1 MQGNERQCRKVHER
15 ASEIELVGKNRY
27 SVIIF
32 DLGNTLIR
40 FDHNISAKK
49 LANLFHLDTEE
60 VRKLFFDSELTQA
73 FERGQISPKDF
84 HTRITRRLGIKISFR
99 DFVPIWNDIF
109 WIDEGACAIAR
120 RLKKDYKLF
129 LLSNISRLHYE
140 YIAKK
145 FDILK
150 IFDEIIL
157 SFAVGAIK
165 PEKRIF
171 EDAVRRAGGDKAAVL
186 YIDDREDLIKEA
198 AIFGIESIKYEC
210 PDKLEKDLKER
221 GVL

>member
-1 MQGNERQCRKVHER
+1 VEKH
-15 ASEIELVGKNRY
+15 Y
-27 SVIIF
+27 SVIVF

-40 FDHNISAKK
+40 FDHSISAKK
-49 LANLFHLDTEE
+49 FANLFNLDSEE
-60 VRKLFFDSELTQA
+60 VRRLFFDSKLTQA
-73 FERGQISPKDF
+73 FERGRISPKDF
-84 HTRITRRLGIKISFR
+84 HARITKHLGVKIPFR
-99 DFVPIWNDIF
+99 DFAAIWNDIF
-109 WIDEGACAIAR
+109 WIDEESCAIAR
-120 RLKKDYKLF
+120 QLKKDYKLF

-165 PEKRIF
+165 PETAIF
-171 EDAVRRAGGDKAAVL
+171 EDVIKRAGGDKSKLL

-198 AIFGIESIKYEC
+198 IILGIDSIRFENA
-210 PDKLEKDLKER
+210 DKLKEQLR
-221 GVL
+221 VKKVI

>member
-1 MQGNERQCRKVHER
+1 MDK
-15 ASEIELVGKNRY
+15 RY

-40 FDHNISAKK
+40 FDHSISAKK
-49 LANLFHLDTEE
+49 FANLFHLDSGE

-84 HTRITRRLGIKISFR
+84 HARITKHLGVKIPFK
-99 DFVPIWNDIF
+99 DFVAIWNDIF
-109 WIDEGACAIAR
+109 WTDEGSCAIAR

-140 YIAKK
+140 YIEKK

-165 PEKRIF
+165 PEKLIF
-171 EDAVRRAGGDKAAVL
+171 EDAVRRAGGDKSAVL

-198 AIFGIESIKYEC
+198 IYFGIESIKYEGA
-210 PDKLEKDLKER
+210 DKLEKDLKAR
-221 GVL
+221 GILS

>member
-1 MQGNERQCRKVHER
+1 MRQK
-15 ASEIELVGKNRY
+15 RY

-40 FDHNISAKK
+40 FDHSISAKK
-49 LANLFHLDTEE
+49 FANLFHLDSEE
-60 VRKLFFDSELTQA
+60 VRRLFFDSELTQA

-84 HTRITRRLGIKISFR
+84 HAGITKHLGVTISFK
-99 DFVPIWNDIF
+99 DFVSIWNDIF
-109 WIDEGACAIAR
+109 WLDEGSCAIAR

-129 LLSNISRLHYE
+129 LLSNISSLHYE
-140 YIAKK
+140 YIVKK
-145 FDILK
+145 FDILN
-150 IFDEIIL
+150 IFDETIL

-165 PEKRIF
+165 PEKLIF

-198 AIFGIESIKYEC
+198 AAFGIESIKYS
-210 PDKLEKDLKER
+210 
-221 GVL
+221 V

>member
-1 MQGNERQCRKVHER
+1 ME
-15 ASEIELVGKNRY
+15 KNY

-49 LANLFHLDTEE
+49 FANLFHLDSEE
-60 VRKLFFDSELTQA
+60 VRSLFFDSDLTKI
-73 FERGQISPKDF
+73 FERGQISSKEF
-84 HTRITRRLGIKISFR
+84 YARITKRLGVKMSYR
-99 DFVPIWNDIF
+99 DFVSIWNDIF
-109 WIDEGACAIAR
+109 WPDEASCSVAR
-120 RLKKDYKLF
+120 RLKKNYKLF
-129 LLSNISRLHYE
+129 LLSNINRLHYE

-150 IFDEIIL
+150 IFDEIIV

-165 PEKRIF
+165 PEVRIF
-171 EDAVRRAGGDKAAVL
+171 EDAVKRAGGDKSVAL

-198 AIFGIESIKYEC
+198 STFGIESIRYIGA
-210 PDKLEKDLKER
+210 DRLERDLKER

>member
-1 MQGNERQCRKVHER
+1 M
-15 ASEIELVGKNRY
+15 KNRC

-49 LANLFHLDTEE
+49 FANLFNLDSEE
-60 VRKLFFDSELTQA
+60 VRRLFFDSDLTQA
-73 FERGQISPKDF
+73 FERGRISPKDF
-84 HTRITRRLGIKISFR
+84 YVRITGHLGVKIPFR
-99 DFVPIWNDIF
+99 DFVSIWNDIF
-109 WIDEGACAIAR
+109 WEDEGSCAIAR

-129 LLSNISRLHYE
+129 LISNISRLHYE

-145 FDILK
+145 FDILN

-171 EDAVRRAGGDKAAVL
+171 EDAIRRAGGDKRSVL

-198 AIFGIESIKYEC
+198 TALGIESIKYENS
-210 PDKLEKDLKER
+210 DKLDKDLR
-221 GVL
+221 GKGII

>member
-1 MQGNERQCRKVHER
+1 MEK
-15 ASEIELVGKNRY
+15 RY
-27 SVIIF
+27 RVIIF
-32 DLGNTLIR
+32 DLGNTLIK

-49 LANLFHLDTEE
+49 IANLFHLDSEE
-60 VRKLFFDSELTQA
+60 VRRLFFDSKLTQA

-84 HTRITRRLGIKISFR
+84 HARVTRHLGVAIPFR
-99 DFVPIWNDIF
+99 DFVSIWNDIF
-109 WIDEGACAIAR
+109 WADEGACAIAR

-140 YIAKK
+140 YIVKK

-150 IFDEIIL
+150 IFDEIIV

-171 EDAVRRAGGDKAAVL
+171 EDVVRRAGGDKSAVL

-198 AIFGIESIKYEC
+198 AVFGIESIKYES
-210 PDKLEKDLKER
+210 PDKLERDLREK
-221 GVL
+221 GVI

>member
-1 MQGNERQCRKVHER
+1 MEK
-15 ASEIELVGKNRY
+15 RY

-40 FDHNISAKK
+40 FDHSISAKK
-49 LANLFHLDTEE
+49 FANLFHIDSEE
-60 VRKLFFDSELTQA
+60 VRRLFFDSKLTQA

-84 HTRITRRLGIKISFR
+84 HARITKRLGVEIPFR
-99 DFVPIWNDIF
+99 DFVSIWNDIF
-109 WIDEGACAIAR
+109 WLDEGSCAIAR

-140 YIAKK
+140 YIVKK

-150 IFDEIIL
+150 IFDETIL

-165 PEKRIF
+165 PEKLIF
-171 EDAVRRAGGDKAAVL
+171 EDAVRRAGGDKTAIL

-198 AIFGIESIKYEC
+198 VAFGIESIKYEGSER
-210 PDKLEKDLKER
+210 LEKDLRER
-221 GVL
+221 GVI

>member
-1 MQGNERQCRKVHER
+1 VIK
-15 ASEIELVGKNRY
+15 RY

-40 FDHNISAKK
+40 FDHSISAKK
-49 LANLFHLDTEE
+49 FANLFHLDSEE
-60 VRKLFFDSELTQA
+60 VRKLFFDSTLTQA
-73 FERGQISPKDF
+73 FERGQISSKEFYSRITGGLGVAIPFKDF
-84 HTRITRRLGIKISFR
+84 TA
-99 DFVPIWNDIF
+99 IWNDIF
-109 WIDEGACAIAR
+109 WIDEGSCAIAR

-140 YIAKK
+140 YIASK

-171 EDAVRRAGGDKAAVL
+171 EDAVRRAGGDKSAVL

-198 AIFGIESIKYEC
+198 AVFGIDSIKYEGS
-210 PDKLEKDLKER
+210 DKLEKDLR
-221 GVL
+221 ARLVI

>member
-1 MQGNERQCRKVHER
+1 MCQK
-15 ASEIELVGKNRY
+15 RY

-32 DLGNTLIR
+32 DLGNTLIK
-40 FDHNISAKK
+40 FDHGISAKRM
-49 LANLFHLDTEE
+49 ANLFHLDSEE
-60 VRKLFFDSELTQA
+60 IRRLFFDSKLTQA

-84 HTRITRRLGIKISFR
+84 HAGITERLGVKIPFR
-99 DFVPIWNDIF
+99 DFVSIWNDIF
-109 WIDEGACAIAR
+109 WIDEGSCAIAR

-129 LLSNISRLHYE
+129 LLSNINRLHYE
-140 YIAKK
+140 YIAEK

-186 YIDDREDLIKEA
+186 YIDDRDYLVKEA
-198 AIFGIESIKYEC
+198 AAFGMESIKYEGS
-210 PDKLEKDLKER
+210 DKFEKDLKEK
-221 GVL
+221 GVI

>member
-1 MQGNERQCRKVHER
+1 VSQK
-15 ASEIELVGKNRY
+15 RY

-49 LANLFHLDTEE
+49 FANLFHLDSEE
-60 VRKLFFDSELTQA
+60 VCRLFFDSELTRA
-73 FERGQISPKDF
+73 FERGQISSNDFYAKITKHMGVKIPFKDF
-84 HTRITRRLGIKISFR
+84 VS
-99 DFVPIWNDIF
+99 IWNDIF
-109 WIDEGACAIAR
+109 WLDEGSCAIAR
-120 RLKKDYKLF
+120 RLKKNYKLF
-129 LLSNISRLHYE
+129 LLSNIGRLHYE
-140 YIAKK
+140 YIVKK

-165 PEKRIF
+165 PEKIIF

-198 AIFGIESIKYEC
+198 ALFGIESIKYENSE
-210 PDKLEKDLKER
+210 KLERDLKEK
-221 GVL
+221 GVV

>member
-1 MQGNERQCRKVHER
+1 M
-15 ASEIELVGKNRY
+15 
-27 SVIIF
+27 VI
-32 DLGNTLIR
+32 
-40 FDHNISAKK
+40 
-49 LANLFHLDTEE
+49 
-60 VRKLFFDSELTQA
+60 
-73 FERGQISPKDF
+73 P
-84 HTRITRRLGIKISFR
+84 FR
-99 DFVPIWNDIF
+99 DFIPIWNDIF
-109 WIDEGACAIAR
+109 WIDEGSCNIAR

-140 YIAKK
+140 YIANK

-171 EDAVRRAGGDKAAVL
+171 EDAIRRAGGDKSAVL
-186 YIDDREDLIKEA
+186 YIDDRDDLIREA
-198 AIFGIESIKYEC
+198 TAFGIESIKYEGSQ
-210 PDKLEKDLKER
+210 KLEEDLKEK

>member
-1 MQGNERQCRKVHER
+1 MEKH
-15 ASEIELVGKNRY
+15 Y
-27 SVIIF
+27 SVIVF

-40 FDHNISAKK
+40 FDHSISAKK
-49 LANLFHLDTEE
+49 FANLFNLDSEE
-60 VRKLFFDSELTQA
+60 VRRLFFDSKLTQA
-73 FERGQISPKDF
+73 FERGRISPKDF
-84 HTRITRRLGIKISFR
+84 HARITKHLGVKIPFR
-99 DFVPIWNDIF
+99 DFAAIWNDIF
-109 WIDEGACAIAR
+109 WIDEESCAIAR
-120 RLKKDYKLF
+120 QLKKDYKLF

-165 PEKRIF
+165 PETAIF
-171 EDAVRRAGGDKAAVL
+171 EDVIKRAGGDKSKLL

-198 AIFGIESIKYEC
+198 IILGIDSIRFENA
-210 PDKLEKDLKER
+210 DKLKEQLR
-221 GVL
+221 VKKVI

>member
-1 MQGNERQCRKVHER
+1 VEK
-15 ASEIELVGKNRY
+15 RY
-27 SVIIF
+27 KVIIF
-32 DLGNTLIR
+32 DLGNTLIK

-49 LANLFHLDTEE
+49 FAKLFHLDSEE
-60 VRKLFFDSELTQA
+60 VRRLFFDSKLTRA
-73 FERGQISPKDF
+73 FERGQISSKGF
-84 HTRITRRLGIKISFR
+84 HAHITGNLGVKIPFR
-99 DFVPIWNDIF
+99 DFVSIWNDIF
-109 WIDEGACAIAR
+109 WLDEGSCAIAR

-165 PEKRIF
+165 PEKLIF
-171 EDAVRRAGGDKAAVL
+171 EDAIRRAGGDKRAVI
-186 YIDDREDLIKEA
+186 YIDDREDLIREA
-198 AIFGIESIKYEC
+198 SLFGIESIKYEGSER
-210 PDKLEKDLKER
+210 LEKDLKER
-221 GVL
+221 GVI

>member
-1 MQGNERQCRKVHER
+1 MQK
-15 ASEIELVGKNRY
+15 RY

-32 DLGNTLIR
+32 DLGNTLIK
-40 FDHNISAKK
+40 FDHGISAKK
-49 LANLFHLDTEE
+49 FATLFHLDSEK
-60 VRKLFFDSELTQA
+60 VRRLFFDSKLTQA

-84 HTRITRRLGIKISFR
+84 HAKVTGLLGVAIPFK
-99 DFVPIWNDIF
+99 DFVSIWNDIF
-109 WIDEGACAIAR
+109 WVDEGSCAIAR
-120 RLKKDYKLF
+120 RLKKDYRLF
-129 LLSNISRLHYE
+129 LLSNISRLHYD

-171 EDAVRRAGGDKAAVL
+171 EDAVKRAGGDKDAVL
-186 YIDDREDLIKEA
+186 YIDDRDDLIREA
-198 AIFGIESIKYEC
+198 SIFGIDSIKYEGS
-210 PDKLEKDLKER
+210 DKLEKDLKEK
-221 GVL
+221 GVI

>member
-1 MQGNERQCRKVHER
+1 MYQK
-15 ASEIELVGKNRY
+15 RY

-40 FDHNISAKK
+40 FDHGISAKK
-49 LANLFHLDTEE
+49 FANLFHLDSEE
-60 VRKLFFDSELTQA
+60 VRKLFFDSELTKI
-73 FERGQISPKDF
+73 FEKGQISPKDF
-84 HTRITRRLGIKISFR
+84 HARITKHLGVKISFK
-99 DFVPIWNDIF
+99 DFVSIWNDIF
-109 WIDEGACAIAR
+109 WIDEGSCAIAR

-140 YIAKK
+140 YIVKK

-171 EDAVRRAGGDKAAVL
+171 EDAVKRAGGDKAAVL

-198 AIFGIESIKYEC
+198 AAFGIDSIKYQ
-210 PDKLEKDLKER
+210 DSGKLEKDLMER
-221 GVL
+221 GVIQ

>member
-1 MQGNERQCRKVHER
+1 VKR
-15 ASEIELVGKNRY
+15 RY

-49 LANLFHLDTEE
+49 FANLFHLDSEE
-60 VRKLFFDSELTQA
+60 ARKLFFDSELTQA
-73 FERGQISPKDF
+73 FERGQISSKDF
-84 HTRITRRLGIKISFR
+84 HAKITKHLGVVIPFR
-99 DFVPIWNDIF
+99 DFIPIWNDIF
-109 WIDEGACAIAR
+109 WIDEGSCNIAR

-140 YIAKK
+140 YIANK

-171 EDAVRRAGGDKAAVL
+171 EDAIRRAGGDKSAVL
-186 YIDDREDLIKEA
+186 YIDDRDDLIREA
-198 AIFGIESIKYEC
+198 TAFGIESIKYEGSQ
-210 PDKLEKDLKER
+210 KLEEDLKEK